1 MKILNLASLVLIL
14 FSGTAFAGARFMET
28 DQALKSPPSAEAIAQ
43 FQTEIDQAFPAEN
56 YREVT
61 YQVIYKDQTPNHLL
75 VYLFVKGQHRVDFA
89 SIAVDASMNPR
100 AITENYKLT
109 EMDHKAQS
117 GAKKPS
123 TSACPD
129 TSVQFLSVCPN
140 NNSLE
145 INIVQGVASAAVAA
159 GLKTKVLLQK
169 DATSKNY
176 LAWMS
181 CPNLVGNF
189 YDGDANTGVLATSD
203 GEISA
208 AQFVSNLKGAF
219 RSKVTN
225 IWLACEAYNNP
236 MLAAVRDSDQS
247 QKYAAGINDLQV
259 GPSDNAAAC
268 AMKAA
273 IAGKPMT
280 AAFQACYKSV
290 DNSADHW
297 GFGGAGSDLFGH

>member
-1 MKILNLASLVLIL
+1 
-14 FSGTAFAGARFMET
+14 
-28 DQALKSPPSAEAIAQ
+28 
-43 FQTEIDQAFPAEN
+43 
-56 YREVT
+56 
-61 YQVIYKDQTPNHLL
+61 
-75 VYLFVKGQHRVDFA
+75 
-89 SIAVDASMNPR
+89 
-100 AITENYKLT
+100 
-109 EMDHKAQS
+109 
-117 GAKKPS
+117 
-123 TSACPD
+123 
-129 TSVQFLSVCPN
+129 
-140 NNSLE
+140 
-145 INIVQGVASAAVAA
+145 
-159 GLKTKVLLQK
+159 
-169 DATSKNY
+169 
-176 LAWMS
+176 MS